1 MICIVTER
9 LIIDMTIL
17 IDNESFR
24 QTTLLVYI

>member
-24 QTTLLVYI
+24 QTNLLVYI